1 MQKNYFSQQAE
12 EIANLGSWE
21 VDLVSESV
29 YWSDQFFRICGYNPN
44 DVQPSIKLNMD
55 MVHPDDRELTEYM
68 FRQAFQFGNDYK
80 IENRIVRPD
89 GTIRYVY
96 SQAIVDK
103 DISGKPLRL
112 RGILFDITNR
122 KEAEETRRQ
131 EEERYHNIL
140 NSVMEGFQILDR
152 DFRYVYLN
160 PSAIRQSRYPEDQIV
175 GHKMTELYPGIEKT
189 DLFRIMKECLEEK
202 CVRYVENEFTYPDGS
217 KGWFEL
223 RIQPSAEG
231 LLILS
236 VDITERK
243 RAEENKLKAEARYK
257 ALIENSAE
265 GITLMDK
272 EFKVVYRSPS
282 NSNIT
287 GWTEEDLAGKQ
298 SMEDVYPDDR
308 EQISLAVKLAIEH
321 VSKPVP
327 FSFRVK
333 HKQGHY
339 IWLEGIVTNMLADV
353 NVEAIVLN
361 FREITGRK
369 AAEEKIQQMND
380 ELEQKVIERTAQF
393 EAVNKEL
400 EAFSYS
406 VSHDL
411 RAPLR
416 AIDGYASM
424 IEEDYEKVFDDEGRR
439 LLGNIQQNAK
449 KMSVLI
455 DDLLAFSRLGKKVIQ
470 KKELNMNELLEGVLI
485 DLGKAQSHHATMQV
499 DDLLPAYGDYS
510 LIHQVL
516 INLVSNAIKYSS
528 KKEKPVVQI
537 SSRREGKEVV
547 YTVRDNGVGFDM
559 KYAHKLFGVFQRL
572 HTMDEFEGTGVGLA
586 IVQRIVTKHGGHV
599 IADSKPNEGSV
610 FSFSLPIQ

>member
-21 VDLVSESV
+21 VDLVSNSV
-29 YWSDQFFRICGYNPN
+29 HWSDQFFRICGYEPN
-44 DVQPSIKLNMD
+44 DVKPSIRLSLD
-55 MVHPDDRELTEYM
+55 MVHPDDREVTEYM
-68 FRQAFQFGNDYK
+68 FRQTLQFGNDYK

-89 GTIRYVY
+89 GKIRYVY

-112 RGILFDITNR
+112 RGIFFDITDR
-122 KEAEETRRQ
+122 KEAEEARRQ
-131 EEERYHNIL
+131 HEERYHTIL
-140 NSVMEGFQILDR
+140 NSVMEGFQILDHE
-152 DFRYVYLN
+152 FRYVYLN
-160 PSAIRQSRYPEDQIV
+160 PAAIKQSHYTEEQIK
-175 GHKMTELYPGIEKT
+175 GHTMMELYPGIEQT
-189 DLFRIMKECLEEK
+189 ELFGILKECMEQRCTKYL
-202 CVRYVENEFTYPDGS
+202 ENEFTYPDGS

-223 RIQPSAEG
+223 RIQPSTEG
-231 LLILS
+231 ILILS

-243 RAEENKLKAEARYK
+243 RAEENKLKVEARYK
-257 ALIENSAE
+257 ALIENSSE
-265 GITLMDK
+265 GITLMNKD
-272 EFKVVYRSPS
+272 FYVIYRSPS
-282 NSNIT
+282 TVKIL
-287 GWTEEDLAGKQ
+287 GWTHEERANQPRLEGIH
-298 SMEDVYPDDR
+298 PDDR
-308 EQISLAVKLAIEH
+308 AHFHQAMKD
-321 VSKPVP
+321 VSADPSQSILVNY
-327 FSFRVK
+327 RVK

-339 IWLEGIVTNMLADV
+339 IWLEGLMTNMLSNPD
-353 NVEAIVLN
+353 VEAIVLN
-361 FREITGRK
+361 FRDITERK
-369 AAEEKIQQMND
+369 TTEEKINEMNN
-380 ELEQKVIERTAQF
+380 ELERKVIERTAQF

-424 IEEDYEKVFDDEGRR
+424 VEEDYEKLLDDEGKR

-449 KMSVLI
+449 KMSNLI

-470 KKELNMNELLEGVLI
+470 KKPLDMNELLEGVLI
-485 DLGKAQSHHATMQV
+485 DLGKAQEHHAAISS
-499 DDLLPAYGDYS
+499 DELLPAFGDYS

-516 INLVSNAIKYSS
+516 INLVSNAVKYSS
-528 KKEKPVVQI
+528 KKEKPQVHI
-537 SSRREGKEVV
+537 SSRKEDRYVV

-586 IVQRIVTKHGGHV
+586 IVQRIVTKHGGQV
-599 IADSKPNEGSV
+599 EADSVPDEGSA
-610 FSFSLPIQ
+610 FSFSLPLE

>member
-1 MQKNYFSQQAE
+1 MQRNYFSQQAE

-21 VDLVSESV
+21 IDLVSDAV
-29 YWSDQFFRICGYNPN
+29 HWSDQFFRICGYEPH
-44 DVQPSIKLNMD
+44 DVEPSIRLSLD
-55 MVHPDDRELTEYM
+55 MVHPDDREVTEYL
-68 FRQAFQFGNDYK
+68 FRQALQFGNDYK

-89 GTIRYVY
+89 GSIRYIY
-96 SQAIVDK
+96 SQATVDK

-112 RGILFDITNR
+112 RGLFFDITDR
-122 KEAEETRRQ
+122 KEAEEARRQ
-131 EEERYHNIL
+131 QEERYHTIL
-140 NSVMEGFQILDR
+140 NSVMEGFQILDHE
-152 DFRYVYLN
+152 FRYVYLN
-160 PSAIRQSRYPEDQIV
+160 PSAIRQSRYPEDKLI
-175 GHKMTELYPGIEKT
+175 GHSMTELYPGIEQT
-189 DLFRIMKECLEEK
+189 ELFRTMKDCLEK
-202 CVRYVENEFTYPDGS
+202 QCMRYLENEFTYPDGS

-223 RIQPSAEG
+223 RIQPSSDG

-243 RAEENKLKAEARYK
+243 RAEEHKRKADARYR
-257 ALIENSAE
+257 ALIENSSE
-265 GITLMDK
+265 GITIMDK
-272 EFKVVYRSPS
+272 AFKVIYRSPA
-282 NSNIT
+282 NAKIT

-298 SMEDVYPDDR
+298 SMEDVHADDR
-308 EQISLAVKLAIEH
+308 EHLRLAVKHAVEQ
-321 VSKPVP
+321 STKPVP
-327 FSFRVK
+327 FQFRVR

-339 IWLEGIVTNMLADV
+339 IWLEGIMTNMLS
-353 NVEAIVLN
+353 NPGVEAIVLN
-361 FREITGRK
+361 FRDITGRK
-369 AAEEKIQQMND
+369 NAEEKINEMNN

-424 IEEDYEKVFDDEGRR
+424 IEEDYEKVLDEEGRR
-439 LLGNIQQNAK
+439 LLDNIQQNAK
-449 KMSVLI
+449 KMSTLI

-470 KKELNMNELLEGVLI
+470 KKQLDMNELLEGVLI
-485 DLGKAQSHHATMQV
+485 DLSKSQAHHAV
-499 DDLLPAYGDYS
+499 ISSDELLPAFGDYS

-516 INLVSNAIKYSS
+516 INLVSNAVKYSS
-528 KKEKPVVQI
+528 KKEKPQVHI
-537 SSRREGKEVV
+537 SSRKEDSHVV

-586 IVQRIVTKHGGHV
+586 IVQRIVTRHGGQV
-599 IADSKPNEGSV
+599 KADSTPDKGSV

>member
-21 VDLVSESV
+21 IDLVSESV
-29 YWSDQFFRICGYNPN
+29 YWSDQFFRICGYKPN
-44 DVQPSIKLNMD
+44 DIQPSVKLNMD
-55 MVHPDDRELTEYM
+55 MVHPDDRELTEYL
-68 FRQAFQFGNDYK
+68 FRQAFEFGNDYK

-122 KEAEETRRQ
+122 KEAEEARRQ

-152 DFRYVYLN
+152 DFKYVYLN
-160 PSAIRQSRYPEDQIV
+160 PSAIRQSRYPEDQII
-175 GHKMTELYPGIEKT
+175 GHKMTELYPGIENT
-189 DLFRIMKECLEEK
+189 ELFGIMKVCLEEK
-202 CVRYVENEFTYPDGS
+202 CIRYVENEFTYPDGS
-217 KGWFEL
+217 TGWFEL

-243 RAEENKLKAEARYK
+243 RAEENKLRAEARYK

-287 GWTEEDLAGKQ
+287 GWSEEDLAGKQ

-308 EQISLAVKLAIEH
+308 EQISLAVKLAIEN

-327 FSFRVK
+327 FNFRVR
-333 HKQGHY
+333 HKKGHY
-339 IWLEGIVTNMLADV
+339 IWLEGIVTNLLADV
-353 NVEAIVLN
+353 NVGAIVLN
-361 FREITGRK
+361 FRDITERK
-369 AAEEKIQQMND
+369 TAEEKIRQMND

-449 KMSVLI
+449 KMSFLI

-485 DLGKAQSHHATMQV
+485 DLSKAQSHHATIQV
-499 DDLLPAYGDYS
+499 TKLLPAFGDYS

-537 SSRREGKEVV
+537 SSRAEDKEVV
-547 YTVRDNGVGFDM
+547 YTVKDNGVGFDM

-586 IVQRIVTKHGGHV
+586 IVQRIVTRHGGHV
-599 IADSKPNEGSV
+599 IADAKPDEGSV